1 MKEIDEV
8 MKVLH
13 NSLNINYGGLLE
25 VISFIEKQQKE
36 INQYKDLFKKW
47 GLENYSI
54 EELDKW
60 RDRMVWHVN
69 EVVKLNNELH
79 KAKDKQPVRCGECK
93 YWENDGLH
101 ITGMCLNKNIGKLK
115 LDTDYCSYGK
125 RREG

>member
-1 MKEIDEV
+1 MKMKEIDEV
-8 MKVLH
+8 IKVLH

-36 INQYKDLFKKW
+36 IDQYKDLFKKW

-69 EVVKLNNELH
+69 EVVKLDDELH
-79 KAKDKQPVRCGECK
+79 KAKAKQPVRCRECEYYIADK
-93 YWENDGLH
+93 DYCNQISGWNCKPDF
-101 ITGMCLNKNIGKLK
+101 
-115 LDTDYCSYGK
+115 YCSYGK
-125 RREG
+125 HREE